1 MTPDQLRAFRKRHK
15 LSQRDAAKRTGTA
28 RASWNNWEGGKI
40 VPPAWTRIVV
50 AAVDAG
56 VA

>member
-1 MTPDQLRAFRKRHK
+1 MTHDQLRAFRKRDK
-15 LSQRDAAKRTGTA
+15 LSQRDAAKRTGTGG
-28 RASWNNWEGGKI
+28 ASWNSWEGGKI
-40 VPPAWTRIVV
+40 VPPSWMRIVV